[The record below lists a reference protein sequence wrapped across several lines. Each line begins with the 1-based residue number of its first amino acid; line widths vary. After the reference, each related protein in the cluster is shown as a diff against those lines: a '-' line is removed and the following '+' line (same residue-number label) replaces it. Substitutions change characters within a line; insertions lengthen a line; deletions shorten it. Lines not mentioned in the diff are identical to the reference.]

1 MSNLDTLAF
10 YAAIA
15 KHLSGIS
22 SNITA
27 LADVYKNLSPRSSLD
42 EDLID
47 VLASKADEMKAAALA
62 LKSVEYDPEDTESP

>member
-1 MSNLDTLAF
+1 MNDLETLAF
-10 YAAIA
+10 YAQIA

-27 LADVYKNLSPRSSLD
+27 LADVYENLSPRTSLD

-47 VLASKADEMKAAALA
+47 VLASKADEMKTAALS
-62 LKSVEYDPEDTESP
+62 LKSVSYNPK

>member
-1 MSNLDTLAF
+1 MDDLETLAF

-22 SNITA
+22 ANVTA
-27 LADVYKNLSPRSSLD
+27 LADIYATLTERTALD

-47 VLASKADEMKAAALA
+47 LLAAKADEMKAAALA
-62 LKSVEYDPEDTESP
+62 LKSVVYTGP

>member
-1 MSNLDTLAF
+1 MSELDTLAF

-22 SNITA
+22 ANITT
-27 LADVYKNLSPRSSLD
+27 LADVYENITARTSLD

-47 VLASKADEMKAAALA
+47 LLAAKADEMKAAALA
-62 LKSVEYDPEDTESP
+62 LKAITYTGP

>member
-1 MSNLDTLAF
+1 MNDLDTLAF

-22 SNITA
+22 ANITA
-27 LADVYKNLSPRSSLD
+27 LADVYENITQRTTLD

-47 VLASKADEMKAAALA
+47 LLAAKADEMKTAALA
-62 LKSVEYDPEDTESP
+62 LKTITYTGP

>member
-27 LADVYKNLSPRSSLD
+27 LADVYANLSERTTLD

-47 VLASKADEMKAAALA
+47 VLAAKADEMKAAATA
-62 LKSVEYDPEDTESP
+62 LKSVVYDPSE